1 MVSFEI
7 VVAIVFC
14 ELSAIFLVNSAV
26 LPTDSSQVP
35 IDTEPVVLV
44 NPANAY
50 IFGYQSDDGLG
61 TTQQRHEVADGSG
74 VVKGTY
80 GYRDSFGI
88 FRTVNYT
95 ADASGYRA
103 VIRSNEPGFAA
114 QNSGDVIYLA
124 DSPSPIPAPPI
135 AVRVKSPTK

>member
-1 MVSFEI
+1 MAFFNTVT
-7 VVAIVFC
+7 AIVFC
-14 ELSAIFLVNSAV
+14 GLTLVNSAV
-26 LPTDSSQVP
+26 LPSDPSQIP

-61 TTQQRHEVADGSG
+61 TTQHRHEVSDGSG

-95 ADASGYRA
+95 ADVNGYRA
-103 VIRSNEPGFAA
+103 IVRSNEPGFTA
-114 QNSGDVIYLA
+114 QNTGDVVYVA
-124 DSPSPIPAPPI
+124 EQPSPVLAPPI
-135 AVRVKSPTK
+135 AVRVKKP